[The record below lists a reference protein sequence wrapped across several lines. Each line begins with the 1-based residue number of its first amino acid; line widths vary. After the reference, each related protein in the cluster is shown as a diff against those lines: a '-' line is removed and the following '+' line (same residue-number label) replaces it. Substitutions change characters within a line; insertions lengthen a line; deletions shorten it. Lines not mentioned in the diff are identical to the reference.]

1 MRCTICGR
9 VTTVKGICPE
19 CEQNFSHPLH
29 NMSIM
34 NTKEIDE
41 LGRDYIKN
49 YLYCLENLSSKL
61 VNDPDDDD
69 TADTIQ
75 YLMDSKQVVGD
86 ILSALR
92 SEINEKNKLWEDP
105 LAYLSSVYSM
115 KKVKNDSKPKKPKK
129 PTKTKKKKESK
140 WK

>member
-1 MRCTICGR
+1 MRCKVCER
-9 VTTVKGICPE
+9 VTYHRNLNLKGICPE

-92 SEINEKNKLWEDP
+92 SEIDEKNKLWEDP
-105 LAYLSSVYSM
+105 IAYLSSVGI
-115 KKVKNDSKPKKPKK
+115 VTNDSK

-140 WK
+140 KK

>member
-92 SEINEKNKLWEDP
+92 SVTDERDKLALQDWISKDP
-105 LAYLSSVYSM
+105 
-115 KKVKNDSKPKKPKK
+115 NPNK

-140 WK
+140 KK

>member
-9 VTTVKGICPE
+9 VTYHRNLNLKGICPE

-92 SEINEKNKLWEDP
+92 LTLDERNKLWDSI
-105 LAYLSSVYSM
+105 L
-115 KKVKNDSKPKKPKK
+115 KNPK

-140 WK
+140 KK